1 MASLK
6 KGFSTVGSGLLS
18 FLEVVSEGLAE
29 ANAREVRR
37 RTVTVWSEDRDA
49 YVEVLLDAP
58 PIWDGD
64 KVRFAKEDSVGSP
77 VPRAKCNETCGS
89 PTCIQAKNHPSRKTH
104 PRLPGEL
111 ETVLYREPLG

>member
-77 VPRAKCNETCGS
+77 VPRAKCNMNTHISDCWD
-89 PTCIQAKNHPSRKTH
+89 KNCFEHRDMWKPNLH
-104 PRLPGEL
+104 PGE
-111 ETVLYREPLG
+111 EPPES